1 MWDIIAKTT
10 NSFDLANCTQIN
22 PPKAK
27 HAPQILKEPCIPLL
41 VISPNRMQ
49 LLDQFAL
56 RWIYSFK
63 KTMHVKYHFLAGLPK
78 ILSNLIN

>member
-1 MWDIIAKTT
+1 
-10 NSFDLANCTQIN
+10 
-22 PPKAK
+22 
-27 HAPQILKEPCIPLL
+27 
-41 VISPNRMQ
+41 MQ